1 MRNFRYKGITI
12 YESEPT
18 KDGRKYF
25 FKKYKNGKH
34 YSSEKFLSV
43 DEVVTAYSRFVLKNN
58 DPINK
63 RFDLV
68 ADEYFDYMYKTRK
81 ESTVYNYKSNYNL
94 HIYPYFKS
102 SYINHINVSDI
113 RKWAETIENKG
124 LSIRYMN
131 EIYNT
136 FKAIFDFAMKN
147 YGIESNPVQ
156 IFGRFRKK
164 SDEVI
169 EDDKKIRYIT
179 LEQFNQFISVIDDS
193 LWKTFFIT
201 LFYTGCRKSELQ
213 ALNWN
218 DIDFNN
224 KEIII
229 NKIISIKTTEH
240 YKITNTKT
248 GNNRKIKMSTI
259 LYNTLFEYKKE
270 VMNYTDFSNDWFVFG
285 NTRFLPQTN
294 IDRYK
299 HNYFIKSGL
308 EKYEITIHEFRH
320 SHVSMLINEYIKV
333 SKEKNMKIDTA
344 KFFLMMSD
352 RMGHTIEVMQ
362 RTYMHLFPT
371 IQDEIVDLLD
381 NL

>member
-113 RKWAETIENKG
+113 RKWAETIEKKG
-124 LSIRYMN
+124 FSIQYMN
-131 EIYNT
+131 KTYDI
-136 FKAIFDFAMKN
+136 FKTIFDFAMKN
-147 YGIESNPVQ
+147 YDIESNPVQ
-156 IFGRFRKK
+156 IFGRFQRKN
-164 SDEVI
+164 DEVI

-193 LWKTFFIT
+193 MWKTFFIT

-229 NKIISIKTTEH
+229 NKIISVKTTEH

-248 GNNRKIKMSTI
+248 GNNRKIKMNKI

>member
-68 ADEYFDYMYKTRK
+68 ADEYFNYMYKIKK
-81 ESTVYNYKSNYNL
+81 ESTVYCYKNVYNL

-113 RKWAETIENKG
+113 RKWAETIEKKD
-124 LSIRYMN
+124 LSLRYMN
-131 EIYNT
+131 NVYNIL
-136 FKAIFDFAMKN
+136 KLIFDFAMKN

-156 IFGRFRKK
+156 IFGRFQRK
-164 SDEVI
+164 SDEVVKD
-169 EDDKKIRYIT
+169 ENKIRYIT
-179 LEQFNQFISVIDDS
+179 LEQFNQFISVIDND

-201 LFYTGCRKSELQ
+201 LFYTGTRKSEIQ
-213 ALNWN
+213 ALTWN

-224 KEIII
+224 NEIII
-229 NKIISIKTTEH
+229 NKIISTKTSEK
-240 YKITNTKT
+240 YKITNTK
-248 GNNRKIKMSTI
+248 NSLNRKIKMSKT
-259 LYNTLFEYKKE
+259 LYETLSEYKKE
-270 VMNYTDFSNDWFVFG
+270 VMKFTDYSNNWFVFG
-285 NTRFLPQTN
+285 NTRFLPETN
-294 IDRYK
+294 IARNK
-299 HNYFIKSGL
+299 HKYFELSGIK
-308 EKYEITIHEFRH
+308 EITIHEFRH
-320 SHVSMLINEYIKV
+320 SHVSLLINEYIKV
-333 SKEKNMKIDTA
+333 SKEKNMKVDTA
-344 KFFLMMSD
+344 KFFLMLSN